1 MTTENTSWMNQFDDL
16 SEEAV
21 GYDWHHEKLDTPSLV
36 LEALIA
42 MRANAHTLIEHGASK
57 EVWAIY
63 EDALIRHCQVFIER
77 TKEWKKKQ

>member
-1 MTTENTSWMNQFDDL
+1 MTTENTSWMNQFD
-16 SEEAV
+16 ECFEAAV
-21 GYDWHHEKLDTPSLV
+21 GFDCQHKKLAMPSIV

-77 TKEWKKKQ
+77 TKEWKKEQ